1 MLLVADSGHS
11 ATLHGHNHRH
21 LDGMASRLASNESH
35 PWIQGFEPE
44 GPLNQKARWPG
55 SGVLLDLVV
64 GGRQQQLVLDHRSG
78 LDFDHRGF
86 FQIVTL
92 GRAE

>member
-44 GPLNQKARWPG
+44 GPLNQKA
-55 SGVLLDLVV
+55 L
-64 GGRQQQLVLDHRSG
+64 
-78 LDFDHRGF
+78 
-86 FQIVTL
+86 
-92 GRAE
+92 